1 MRGDGGNRNAE
12 NFNGA
17 QIAWQGVPP
26 ASLQLLGEL
35 QEGEREGD
43 SHSCGEAGP
52 DAVSPQVTP
61 SPWEAGVLA
70 GPLLYGVPMLSFLK
84 KERAAF
90 LGLQAY
96 CLKILLPKSPVPPTG
111 VPIWPSQVP
120 LCQLCHRWSLPW
132 KSPQFRL
139 VPRREPTAFRLCHML
154 LVSPTQ

>member
-1 MRGDGGNRNAE
+1 MATGMLKILMGLRLHGRGCHP
-12 NFNGA
+12 
-17 QIAWQGVPP
+17 Q
-26 ASLQLLGEL
+26 ASNYLGSCRRES
-35 QEGEREGD
+35 ERETVT
-43 SHSCGEAGP
+43 
-52 DAVSPQVTP
+52 AVGRQGLTPSPRRSP
-61 SPWEAGVLA
+61 SPWEAGILA